1 MMTKSEQGVRIGDG
15 LVTAGARFT
24 GDGLVT
30 AWEGCFGF
38 K

>member
-1 MMTKSEQGVRIGDG
+1 MMTKSDQGMRTGDG

-30 AWEGCFGF
+30 AREGGFGF